1 MRTGSHRIRSDL
13 LTFFRTPRTRP
24 RANDLL
30 FDVARRS
37 SRRRYT
43 LLGPQRAWG
52 VRLPRPRRPGSAPLR
67 PGSGQDRT
75 AASANAGLRFLRR
88 PYLAPHAPHPG
99 RVHSTAH
106 AAHAQLGVRCVA
118 KLDLAESGA
127 RFFLSSSRRKKRA
140 SHSSFADERI
150 QSENHGGQPPRI
162 ISLQARVEHQ
172 AMGAKLEG
180 RQAGGRA
187 HLGRGWDLASVKAAA
202 ELDEVSLLLGGG
214 LSTHRCMQ
222 TTQRVCMGTRYS
234 TGCVATRQ
242 TVGCVQDG

>member
-1 MRTGSHRIRSDL
+1 MSLFDVAPPIEPTTVHAPWPAARLGRSLAAAAAAGLCAAPAGLGAGSDHARHRRERRTPLSTAAISRTTRA
-13 LTFFRTPRTRP
+13 TPRTR
-24 RANDLL
+24 AQH
-30 FDVARRS
+30 RS
-37 SRRRYT
+37 CS
-43 LLGPQRAWG
+43 
-52 VRLPRPRRPGSAPLR
+52 
-67 PGSGQDRT
+67 
-75 AASANAGLRFLRR
+75 
-88 PYLAPHAPHPG
+88 
-99 RVHSTAH
+99 
-106 AAHAQLGVRCVA
+106 HAQLGVRCVA
-118 KLDLAESGA
+118 KLDLAESAA